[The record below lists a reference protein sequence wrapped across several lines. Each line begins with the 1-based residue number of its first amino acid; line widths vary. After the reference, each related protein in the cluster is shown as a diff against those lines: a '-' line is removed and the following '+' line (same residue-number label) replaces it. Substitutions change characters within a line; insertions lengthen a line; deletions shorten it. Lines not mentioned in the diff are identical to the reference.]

1 MPSILANWMLVV
13 ALAMNV
19 SWQADTI
26 IPSEGSLGF
35 MLRRDQVKEEEEPA
49 QVSNWAVYSRRIVT
63 GVWNE
68 IACG

>member
-1 MPSILANWMLVV
+1 MLVV

-35 MLRRDQVKEEEEPA
+35 MLRRDQVKEEELMALKDSREP
-49 QVSNWAVYSRRIVT
+49 SDL
-63 GVWNE
+63 
-68 IACG
+68 